1 MRKPAVVL
9 CVGGSDSGAGAG
21 IQADLK
27 AVAAC
32 GCYAATVVTALTA
45 QNTRGVQAVFPVP
58 GKAIAAQIA
67 SVVSDIGAAAVKTG
81 MLPSGAAVAAVAE
94 MIIRHRLQNVVVD
107 PVMIAKG
114 GRRVMQENAQRT
126 LVRKLLPLARVVT
139 PNIPEAEA
147 LTGMKIRSVA
157 AMKDAAAR
165 IARLGAK
172 NVVVK
177 GGHLVQ
183 SRRDGSVDVL
193 YDGRRCREFG
203 ADWIDTPHTHGTGCT
218 FAAALAAGLA
228 QGKSVAG
235 AVVQAK
241 KMITR
246 AIERSLTLGK
256 GRGPVNVLSL

>member
-1 MRKPAVVL
+1 
-9 CVGGSDSGAGAG
+9 
-21 IQADLK
+21 
-27 AVAAC
+27 
-32 GCYAATVVTALTA
+32 
-45 QNTRGVQAVFPVP
+45 
-58 GKAIAAQIA
+58 
-67 SVVSDIGAAAVKTG
+67 
-81 MLPSGAAVAAVAE
+81 
-94 MIIRHRLQNVVVD
+94 
-107 PVMIAKG
+107 
-114 GRRVMQENAQRT
+114 
-126 LVRKLLPLARVVT
+126 
-139 PNIPEAEA
+139 
-147 LTGMKIRSVA
+147 MKIRSVA

-235 AVVQAK
+235 AVAQAK

>member
-1 MRKPAVVL
+1 
-9 CVGGSDSGAGAG
+9 
-21 IQADLK
+21 
-27 AVAAC
+27 
-32 GCYAATVVTALTA
+32 
-45 QNTRGVQAVFPVP
+45 
-58 GKAIAAQIA
+58 
-67 SVVSDIGAAAVKTG
+67 
-81 MLPSGAAVAAVAE
+81 

-228 QGKSVAG
+228 QGKSVA
-235 AVVQAK
+235 APWRRRRK
-241 KMITR
+241 
-246 AIERSLTLGK
+246 
-256 GRGPVNVLSL
+256 